1 MEHAVRVGG
10 AAQAWADEARACWL
24 AGLENLEPEHVEILL
39 RVLHAAAV
47 EGDEGD
53 EDAGVREAA
62 PYQLYQLAANSNAPL
77 PESFTQNADRWLKVL
92 RKIELHVY
100 VALADDELCDNIVIV
115 SCRRRAWRSCLA
127 SLLACHGE
135 LDLTRERRR
144 VQVLTKWIRALG
156 DRAFLTFGTL
166 NKSLKLIF
174 ASEPSPEACQN
185 AAVSLLMVTCL
196 YTTIPP
202 PQDPLRAAAP
212 AQGATA
218 LRDEWRSRPRDP
230 T

>member
-1 MEHAVRVGG
+1 MGRRK
-10 AAQAWADEARACWL
+10 AWADEAHACWL

-39 RVLHAAAV
+39 RILHAATV

-53 EDAGVREAA
+53 EVQEAA
-62 PYQLYQLAANSNAPL
+62 PYQLAANSNAPL
-77 PESFTQNADRWLKVL
+77 AESFTQNADRWLAVL

-115 SCRRRAWRSCLA
+115 SRGCRAWQSCLA
-127 SLLACHGE
+127 SLLVCHGE
-135 LDLTRERRR
+135 LDLTCERRR

-185 AAVSLLMVTCL
+185 AAVSLLMVRLLPAPL
-196 YTTIPP
+196 YHHPPCP
-202 PQDPLRAAAP
+202 PQTRCVLRLP
-212 AQGATA
+212 RRGRQRFETSGAVETQLDA
-218 LRDEWRSRPRDP
+218 RVHPVP
-230 T
+230 P